1 MTGNEHSD
9 RIDRRQFLQGVGT
22 AAAAALLGGGS
33 LQVLSACSTLTS
45 GREFFAYYTRRD
57 GVEDVPGHISGP
69 YADLVVHVGSQR
81 GKLVFSREFSY
92 RPEWQSAN
100 GNRLIGHLAN
110 INGDGP
116 EGGRFDRWTQYAY
129 ARIVGSGPSE
139 IRVEW
144 RYFPDFDHLDP
155 TSVVQEL
162 YVIGSDG
169 RVTREFRPGTATID
183 AWNDPVNKTV
193 QTFELTPAG
202 IRNVKTTRPASSP
215 PPGPV
220 EGNPTLGP
228 AVGTPVAWWRFDEAE
243 GNTVRESQTD
253 KRHPVDGHKSLW
265 KRGVSGT
272 ALAFD
277 GYSSKVS
284 VPASDAPR
292 LGNEVTL
299 EAWVALGAYPWNVA
313 PIVHRSLDLGKSGYY
328 LGFDEYGH
336 PVFTVNDQ
344 QLEAESVILPLIT
357 WTHVAGVYDGESMV
371 IFVNGSERASRP
383 ASGEPGTPE
392 TPLLIGMNN
401 KETLPTEGVRNEEPD
416 ELSHFSLK
424 FGLEGIIDEVRV
436 HDVALSDAEVAA
448 SFDRFNPG
456 LEIVDA
462 PDLQPR
468 VAPGMPGVAE
478 EFGATHAR
486 LAYHDLWDNMWRVT
500 DDADVIVKFDDRPTS
515 IVYWRGTTHGVN
527 LVTDKNYW
535 MSDQSV
541 ELVHGEKDTRSLV
554 SLAEHMSDKEA
565 RRSHVRVIENT
576 EARVVVHWRY
586 AVADVLYNLA
596 GPRAFVDEVHTIY
609 PDGILIRH
617 VFYYDTLPEEDGR
630 EHYHDFQLLINPGD
644 RPENMVDPRALTI
657 ANVKGRQE
665 DIVFPVRPADSE
677 SALEDG
683 NITLIHLKSN
693 WKVFGVAQG
702 GSLFAWSSAEEPSNP
717 YHVNYD
723 GRRFPFGGPW
733 NHWPDSRIP
742 SDGRFVTAYDR
753 LASFAL
759 GSQAPQEFGTGS
771 MLYGFTEASSTE
783 ALLPTAR
790 SWLTP
795 PSTDR
800 LKGLKG
806 LGYNTDRR
814 AYEFV
819 ASNSTMSFELSGS
832 NKKPIVNP
840 CFVIKSWGG
849 DQRAMLK
856 IDSKNGSDVRQGIVH
871 DVDGTRTMIVWVPF
885 SSTLP
890 HCFTISGKE

>member
-1 MTGNEHSD
+1 MSGNEHSD
-9 RIDRRQFLQGVGT
+9 GIDRRQFLQGAGT
-22 AAAAALLGGGS
+22 AVAAALLGAGS
-33 LQVLSACSTLTS
+33 LDALTACSIPLTDE
-45 GREFFAYYTRRD
+45 EFFAYYTRRD
-57 GVEDVPGHISGP
+57 GIEDVPGRISGP
-69 YADLVVHVGSQR
+69 YADLIVHVGSQR

-100 GNRLIGHLAN
+100 GNRLIGHLTN

-116 EGGRFDRWTQYAY
+116 EGGRFDRSNQYAY
-129 ARIVGSGPSE
+129 ARIVESGPRE

-169 RVTREFRPGTATID
+169 RVSREFRPGTATID
-183 AWNDPVNKTV
+183 AWNDPLNKTV

-202 IRNVKTTRPASSP
+202 IRNVKTSSP
-215 PPGPV
+215 GSSSAPGPV
-220 EGNPTLGP
+220 EGNPRLEA
-228 AVGTPVAWWRFDEAE
+228 AVGNPVAWWRFDEAE
-243 GNTVRESQTD
+243 GDTAQESQTGR
-253 KRHPVDGHKSLW
+253 RHPVDGHKSLW

-284 VPASDAPR
+284 VPASDAPP
-292 LGNEVTL
+292 LGNGFTL

-313 PIVHRSLDLGKSGYY
+313 PIVHQSLDLGRSGHY
-328 LGFDEYGH
+328 LGVDEYGH

-344 QLEAESVILPLIT
+344 RLEAQSVILPLNI
-357 WTHVAGVYDGESMV
+357 WTHVAGVHDGENMT
-371 IFVNGSERASRP
+371 IFINGSTRASRP
-383 ASGEPGTPE
+383 VSGELDTPE

-401 KETLPTEGVRNEEPD
+401 KETLPTDGVRKEDPD
-416 ELSHFSLK
+416 ELSHFSLQ
-424 FGLEGIIDEVRV
+424 FGLEGLIDEVRV
-436 HDVALSDAEVAA
+436 HDVALSDAEVSA
-448 SFDRFNPG
+448 SCDRFNPG
-456 LEIVDA
+456 PEVADA

-468 VAPGMPGVAE
+468 VAPGMPGTAE
-478 EFGATHAR
+478 QFGATHTL

-500 DDADVIVKFDDRPTS
+500 DDADVIVKFDDKPTS

-541 ELVHGEKDTRSLV
+541 EIVHGEEDTPSLV

-586 AVADVLYNLA
+586 AAADVLYNLA
-596 GPRAFVDEVHTIY
+596 DPRAFVDEVHTIY

-617 VFYYDTLPEEDGR
+617 VFYYNTLPEEDGR
-630 EHYHDFQLLINPGD
+630 EHYQDFQLLINSGD

-657 ANVKGRQE
+657 ADVKGQQE
-665 DIVFPVRPADSE
+665 GIVYPVPPDSE
-677 SALEDG
+677 PSLEDG

-693 WKVFGVAQG
+693 WKIFGVAQG

-717 YHVNYD
+717 YHVKYD

-742 SDGRFVTAYDR
+742 SDGRFVTAFDR
-753 LASFAL
+753 LSHFAL
-759 GSQAPQEFGTGS
+759 GSQEPEAYGTGS
-771 MLYGFTEASSTE
+771 MLYGFTEATSTE
-783 ALLPTAR
+783 ALLPAAR

-795 PSTDR
+795 PSTD
-800 LKGLKG
+800 GLEG
-806 LGYNTDRR
+806 VEDLGYNTDRR

-819 ASNSTMSFELSGS
+819 ARNSTMSFDLSGS
-832 NKKPIVNP
+832 NKEPIVNP
-840 CFVIKSWGG
+840 CFVIKGWGG
-849 DQRAMLK
+849 DQRATVK
-856 IDSKNGSDVRQGIVH
+856 IDSEDASNVRQGIVR
-871 DVDGTRTMIVWVPF
+871 DVDGTRTMIIWVRS
-885 SSTLP
+885 SSTSRQ
-890 HCFTISGKE
+890 HFTISGRE